1 METAAAVPRNGNG
14 HGHESTLSSASF
26 WTLTIGSIG
35 VVYGDIG
42 TSPLYAFREAVMAA
56 NGGDT
61 SIGVSQSIVFGI
73 LSLILWTLFLIVT
86 AKYVLILLRADN
98 NGEGGTLSLMALAQR
113 AAGGK
118 TKWITMMG
126 IMAASLFYGDAVI
139 TPAISVISAVE
150 GINVIT
156 PAFKDYVVP
165 ITIIILIA
173 LFTIQYRGT
182 GIVAQFFGPI
192 MVVWLAIMAT
202 VGFRQVAAHPSVLEA
217 LNPWYGL
224 HFLTHHGIAGFHAL
238 GAVFL
243 AVTGAEALYADLG
256 HFGRRPIQWAWL
268 GLVLPALAINYLG
281 QGALVLADPKT
292 ISNPFFLMVP
302 EWALLPV
309 VLLATMATVIAS
321 QAVITGA
328 YSMSRQAIQLGLL
341 PRFQI
346 RHTSESQ
353 MGQIYMPRINL
364 FLLAGVLP
372 LVAMFRTSSGLASA
386 YGIAVTG
393 TMIVTAGM
401 AFVVIWKYWKWP
413 LFWAAG
419 LILPF
424 FIIESAFLFANL
436 LKVTDGGWAPL
447 LLGAFLMLVMLTW
460 VQGSRILFDKT
471 RKIETPLGDLVRN
484 LETHPPHRVPGTAV
498 FLTGDIKSAPS
509 ALLHNLKH
517 NKVLH
522 ERNVILTIKAA
533 DTPRVPRAD
542 KIKIEP
548 ISGTFYKVMMTFGYM
563 ETPSVPKGLALCRKQ
578 GMNFDLMSTSF
589 FLSRRS
595 VRPSAREGMPLWR
608 DKLFI
613 ALARNADDAT
623 DFFQIP
629 TDRVVEVGTQVT
641 V

>member
-1 METAAAVPRNGNG
+1 METAAAVPRNVN
-14 HGHESTLSSASF
+14 GHESALTSANF

-61 SIGVSQSIVFGI
+61 SAGVSQSTVFGV

-86 AKYVLILLRADN
+86 VKYVLILLRADN

-150 GINVIT
+150 GINVVT
-156 PAFKDYVVP
+156 PAFSDYIVP
-165 ITIIILIA
+165 ITIVILIA
-173 LFTIQYRGT
+173 LFTVQYRGT
-182 GIVAQFFGPI
+182 GMVAQFFGPI
-192 MVVWLAIMAT
+192 TVVWFAVMA
-202 VGFRQVAAHPSVLEA
+202 VAGFRHVAAHPGILEA
-217 LNPWYGL
+217 LNPWHGL

-256 HFGRRPIQWAWL
+256 HFGRKPIQLAWI

-346 RHTSESQ
+346 RHTSESL

-393 TMIVTAGM
+393 TMIVTTTL
-401 AFVVIWKYWKWP
+401 AFVVIWKYWRWP

-419 LILPF
+419 LTLPF
-424 FIIESAFLFANL
+424 FVIEGAFLFANL

-447 LLGAFLMLVMLTW
+447 LLGGFLMLVMLTW
-460 VQGSRILFDKT
+460 VQGSRILFNKT
-471 RKIETPLGDLVRN
+471 RKVETPLDDLVRN
-484 LETHPPHRVPGTAV
+484 LETHPPHRVPGTAI
-498 FLTGDIKSAPS
+498 FLTGDSKSAPS

-533 DTPRVPRAD
+533 DTPRVLRAD
-542 KIKIEP
+542 KIRIEP
-548 ISGTFYKVMMTFGYM
+548 ISDTFSKVIMTFGYM

-613 ALARNADDAT
+613 AMARNADDAT